1 MVLSRIFRQ
10 VNPRKFD
17 YQPRYFDKEKAEI
30 EERFKMVHTRSQD
43 TTPMTKERLAKLS
56 KEFEAIRQES
66 YIYRRKQAS
75 QSRFRFVII
84 LFLLAYLCYWILT
97 RF

>member
-1 MVLSRIFRQ
+1 MISYSL
-10 VNPRKFD
+10 RKD
-17 YQPRYFDKEKAEI
+17 YENETM
-30 EERFKMVHTRSQD
+30 EE
-43 TTPMTKERLAKLS
+43 
-56 KEFEAIRQES
+56 ES